1 MSADPL
7 AAPSA
12 SGSEARSRRPS
23 QRWWTSGS
31 GVPALWLWA
40 GSRVSVLVFVLA
52 AAQLTASGRPADFLD
67 LWNRWDV
74 SRLVF
79 VARHGFFPEGAL
91 RAAAFTYEGEAH
103 GGSVP
108 WTVAYF
114 PGQPLLLRAVH
125 VVVGDWVA
133 AGLLVSLVSGA
144 IAVVALAR
152 LADLELPGLGPRAVL
167 ALVSAPF
174 SVFLAAGYSEALF
187 LACALWSWYFARRR
201 VWWAA
206 GLLGALAATTRI
218 TGVFLGMAL
227 AVEWLVSRRGA
238 TPHDSP
244 GERPPARRPAAVT
257 LLWTFL
263 PWLST
268 GVYFAWLR
276 WQTGSWT
283 AWQQAQSLYWHRG
296 FAMPWQALATTW
308 HTATTSHHPAFAF
321 TYTAEILAVLVGVG
335 LTGALLAYRRW
346 AEASYVGLQIVAF
359 ATSTQFYSV
368 TRATLLWWPL
378 WLLLATW
385 TIRHP
390 RLGYA
395 YLGISAPLAAAVT
408 LGFVTAHWVG

>member
-1 MSADPL
+1 M
-7 AAPSA
+7 
-12 SGSEARSRRPS
+12 
-23 QRWWTSGS
+23 
-31 GVPALWLWA
+31 
-40 GSRVSVLVFVLA
+40 
-52 AAQLTASGRPADFLD
+52 
-67 LWNRWDV
+67 
-74 SRLVF
+74 
-79 VARHGFFPEGAL
+79 
-91 RAAAFTYEGEAH
+91 
-103 GGSVP
+103 P

-125 VVVGDWVA
+125 AAVGDWVV
-133 AGLLVSLVSGA
+133 AGLLVSLASGA

-167 ALVSAPF
+167 ALLLAPF

-227 AVEWLVSRRGA
+227 VVEWLVWRRG
-238 TPHDSP
+238 TRRQVNSCDPQ
-244 GERPPARRPAAVT
+244 PARQPAALT
-257 LLWTFL
+257 LLWTLL

-268 GVYFAWLR
+268 AGYFAWLR

-283 AWQQAQSLYWHRG
+283 AWQQAQNLYWHRG

-308 HTATTSHHPAFAF
+308 QTATTSRHPAFAF
-321 TYTAEILAVLVGVG
+321 TFTAEILAVFVGVG
-335 LTGALLAYRRW
+335 LTAVLLAYRRW

-378 WLLLATW
+378 WVLLARW
-385 TIRHP
+385 TTRHP
-390 RLGYA
+390 RFGYA
-395 YLGISAPLAAAVT
+395 YLAVSVPLAAAVT